1 MWQKLVR
8 GPARFLRGD
17 MLMIALSDS
26 EMAIVFA
33 AAHPLAFV
41 SGIASIMQYNER
53 HIDSGSN
60 LAAV

>member
-1 MWQKLVR
+1 MPL
-8 GPARFLRGD
+8 
-17 MLMIALSDS
+17 ALSDS
-26 EMAIVFA
+26 ALTIIFA
-33 AAHPLAFV
+33 AARPLAFV